1 MKKIKYLPKVA
12 TALLF
17 LLFLV
22 ANYLLF
28 SGRRSDVLQPALIL
42 ANFPD
47 FYLHVA
53 NFTISCLLYS
63 AIGYAWLILG
73 IKVKTVVI
81 LGIIII
87 VANFIYELWI
97 PILNTRDLMDA
108 WYGFAGTLVGFVF
121 LILMKKFGLRL
132 NPEWKEPTPKSPLK
146 KI

>member
-28 SGRRSDVLQPALIL
+28 AGRKSEVLQPAWIL

-63 AIGYAWLILG
+63 AIGYTWLLLG
-73 IKVKTVVI
+73 MNVKIVLI

-87 VANFIYELWI
+87 AANFIYELWI
-97 PILNTRDLMDA
+97 PVLNTRDLIDA
-108 WYGFAGTLVGFVF
+108 YYGCAGTAVGFVF
-121 LILMKKFGLRL
+121 LMLMKKFGLRL
-132 NPEWKEPTPKSPLK
+132 NPEWKEPTSNAPRK
-146 KI
+146 KP